1 MQANTPNPI
10 HQPFLKS
17 QCPRWSL
24 LITCGSFVTLS
35 PVSSWCR
42 CSPVFPFI
50 TLTYYYFAYI
60 ACFYQPVLL
69 QHFCLILGWMGQLC
83 TKPNPIAADVDAPV
97 LAELML
103 TEPSRLKKK
112 SHIRPTLSAL
122 NVVILLSFTSFHGPW
137 NKLVGTVNTEKLI
150 FKECKEE
157 RSPGTKKK
165 KKKRILM
172 EKCIIEKS
180 KAR

>member
-1 MQANTPNPI
+1 MGQTWLPPVCPNYVVWRVKGNLTLVTCTVDWSSNRVPPPSPLCLLPDCHFSTEAMQANTPNPI

-112 SHIRPTLSAL
+112 KVTSDPLC
-122 NVVILLSFTSFHGPW
+122 LL
-137 NKLVGTVNTEKLI
+137 
-150 FKECKEE
+150 
-157 RSPGTKKK
+157 
-165 KKKRILM
+165 
-172 EKCIIEKS
+172 
-180 KAR
+180 